1 MSKLNIN
8 KEQPDFL
15 GDLFSRVPEEE
26 LPASFRSNM
35 MRQILLESA
44 KVKKRNER
52 FSLLAVILASFIMI
66 SLAIASLIY
75 MKVPQINLPHINTE
89 VLSFYLYIGALT
101 LLLLWGDFQ
110 LRKLFHKRE
119 KKGAGKLY
127 NS

>member
-1 MSKLNIN
+1 MNKLHIN

-15 GDLFSRVPEEE
+15 EDLFSRVPEEE

-119 KKGAGKLY
+119 KKRAGKLY